1 MGRIPTQPVD
11 PPIVLSGSD
20 LGYRVT
26 SSQGDT
32 PIGSLVVRMGGK
44 RVFVRFGGSLAL
56 VP

>member
-1 MGRIPTQPVD
+1 MCRIPTHPVD
-11 PPIVLSGSD
+11 PPIVLSGSN

-44 RVFVRFGGSLAL
+44 WVFVRFGGSLAL